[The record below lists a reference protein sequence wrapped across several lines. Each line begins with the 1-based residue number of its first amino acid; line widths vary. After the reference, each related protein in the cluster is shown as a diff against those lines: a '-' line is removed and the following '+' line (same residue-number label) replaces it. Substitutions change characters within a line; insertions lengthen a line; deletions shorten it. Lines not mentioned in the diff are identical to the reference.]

1 MKFSGDYSLGR
12 KLSAINN
19 LDMAQSFT
27 TLKKMSDK
35 TYKEVLDL
43 TGAFS
48 LPLKRRFVVIMYL
61 LNWFNAPI
69 S

>member
-27 TLKKMSDK
+27 SLKNKLWQDIK
-35 TYKEVLDL
+35 KVLDL

-48 LPLKRRFVVIMYL
+48 LPLKRTFVVIMTL